1 MTTYRKLSGKQRA
14 EHGDPPPYNI
24 RFDYSNT
31 YLDNEDLNLQLE
43 DQADELHR
51 ERFRMCVETDEILKK
66 TKQNANEMLQLKNAI
81 KNRDPYESSDRVLKS
96 ADLKRRPSTRQ
107 LKNSELVAH
116 ENVSKST
123 SELKRDTYEKQSSEK
138 EQEELGE
145 TQNKLELKP
154 LNTLTMFLLS
164 LQTFKRHDNQRKE
177 DAVKK
182 SLYTDMHSK
191 PSTEHTHSTA
201 SIRHDRFFC
210 NRPASC
216 HHREQDKHENLRNN
230 LVTDKKEES
239 QYGLH
244 VRKDFTRSR
253 RKLEEISKLEQ
264 DSKYGFV
271 DKYEERRKKL
281 LAACRDTRHTDERIK
296 LFLQDVEEFKMISSA
311 DNSLERVL
319 MRTKSANFARNNTF
333 AW

>member
-14 EHGDPPPYNI
+14 EQDDPPPYNI

-81 KNRDPYESSDRVLKS
+81 KNRDPYESSNRVLKS
-96 ADLKRRPSTRQ
+96 ADLKHRLSTRQ
-107 LKNSELVAH
+107 FKNSEVVAD

-123 SELKRDTYEKQSSEK
+123 SELKVDTDEKQPRKK
-138 EQEELGE
+138 EQAKSEE
-145 TQNKLELKP
+145 TQNKLKLKP

-164 LQTFKRHDNQRKE
+164 LQTFKRHGNQRKE
-177 DAVKK
+177 DGVKK
-182 SLYTDMHSK
+182 SFHTEMHAK
-191 PSTEHTHSTA
+191 PSSEHTQSTA
-201 SIRHDRFFC
+201 SIGHDRFLC
-210 NRPASC
+210 NRPASY
-216 HHREQDKHENLRNN
+216 HHCEQDKHLRYSQ
-230 LVTDKKEES
+230 VTDKKEES

-244 VRKDFTRSR
+244 IKKDFTRSR

-281 LAACRDTRHTDERIK
+281 LAACRDTRQTDERIK

-311 DNSLERVL
+311 DNSLDKVL
-319 MRTKSANFARNNTF
+319 MRTKSANFSRNKTF